1 MINYTKH
8 LSALVNDQGAP
19 NVSQEDY
26 KKLMNV
32 VYLEGKLEGL
42 KTATKMMTNTT
53 EPRKF
58 DLKLFDVQKQITLI
72 TGNLEPKEF
81 IRLMLE

>member
-1 MINYTKH
+1 MSNYTKY

-19 NVSQEDY
+19 NVNQEDY

-42 KTATKMMTNTT
+42 KNASKMMSNTN
-53 EPRKF
+53 ELGKF
-58 DLKLFDVQKQITLI
+58 DLKMFDVQKQITLI

-81 IRLMLE
+81 IRLIL

>member
-1 MINYTKH
+1 MTNYTKY

-19 NVSQEDY
+19 NVSQADY

-42 KTATKMMTNTT
+42 RNASNMMTNTT

-58 DLKLFDVQKQITLI
+58 DLKMFDIQKQITQI

-81 IRLMLE
+81 IRLML

>member
-1 MINYTKH
+1 MTNYTKY
-8 LSALVNDQGAP
+8 LSGVIQNQGVP
-19 NVSQEDY
+19 NLSQEDY

-42 KTATKMMTNTT
+42 KSATKMMSNTN

-58 DLKLFDVQKQITLI
+58 DLKIFDVQKQITLI

>member
-1 MINYTKH
+1 MTNYTKY

-19 NVSQEDY
+19 NLSQADY

-42 KTATKMMTNTT
+42 SSATKMMSNTNET
-53 EPRKF
+53 RKF
-58 DLKLFDVQKQITLI
+58 DLKMFDVQKQITLI

>member
-1 MINYTKH
+1 MTNYTKY

-19 NVSQEDY
+19 NVNQADY

-32 VYLEGKLEGL
+32 IYLEGKFEGL
-42 KTATKMMTNTT
+42 KSASKMMSNTN

-58 DLKLFDVQKQITLI
+58 DLKIFDVQKQITLI
-72 TGNLEPKEF
+72 TGNIEPKEF
-81 IRLMLE
+81 IRLIL

>member
-1 MINYTKH
+1 MKSYTKY

-19 NVSQEDY
+19 NVNQEDY

-42 KTATKMMTNTT
+42 KNASKMMSNTN
-53 EPRKF
+53 ELGKF
-58 DLKLFDVQKQITLI
+58 DLKMFDVQKQITLI

-81 IRLMLE
+81 IRLIL

>member
-1 MINYTKH
+1 MTNYTKY

-19 NVSQEDY
+19 NINQVDY

-42 KTATKMMTNTT
+42 KSASKMMSNTD
-53 EPRKF
+53 ESGKF
-58 DLKLFDVQKQITLI
+58 DLTIFDVQKHQQYQCQLLYCT
-72 TGNLEPKEF
+72 F
-81 IRLMLE
+81 